1 MDFFL
6 FYALAARPFAVI
18 RDRSHREFLMMI
30 RFRMLKASVF
40 TCLLSLIALASA
52 SAQLA
57 PTHKVPRNA
66 PLERYDNPPAPPRKI
81 EISPRMIS
89 QFGSF
94 TSFQVNVDANGNNIL
109 GDAANECSI
118 SVDPTQLSKMTI
130 AWRQFNN
137 VISNFRQ
144 AGWGYTTDGGT
155 TWTFPGVLE
164 NNVFRSDPVTNSN
177 EIGQFFYLSL
187 QSDVNLSFFCDDL
200 WRSTN
205 GGQSWTLL
213 SGERGAGGGDKQ
225 WFTIDKTNGPGH
237 GFQYQSDDGI
247 NCSGGGVQF
256 QRSTNGGVTWQ
267 APIVVPNGTD
277 LGTLDVDT
285 NGNLFIGGEGLSN
298 FSCVRSSNA
307 QIGGQTP
314 TFDRIT
320 QVNMG
325 GSLGSGGIN
334 PAGLDGQCFLAID
347 RSGTATNNNI
357 YMLASVVP
365 SGRSTT
371 DVMFVRSTDGGLT
384 FSTPRRINDDPVNP
398 NKWHWFGTLSVAPNG
413 RIDSVWYDTRNAANN
428 TDSQL
433 FYSWSTDGGLTW
445 AVNVAVSNAFN
456 PFEGYPNQSKI
467 GDYITIISDDTGGN
481 VAYSATFNFNP
492 SRGQHEED
500 IYYVR
505 VTPTTSGITLLSA
518 ASRLTHGAA
527 GTFDIA
533 MPLTGVSGVEDRS
546 SSTYNAVFTF
556 DAPVTSGEVTVL
568 SGTATVGA
576 ITFSGNS
583 MTAQLTGVTSAEIV
597 TLHTQN
603 INGDGQPHGDVPFGF
618 LTADVN
624 GNRIVDR
631 PDQQQIKADRNQPV
645 TASNF
650 RDDINLSGVVDPPD
664 LLSVQTN
671 RGHSIP

>member
-1 MDFFL
+1 
-6 FYALAARPFAVI
+6 
-18 RDRSHREFLMMI
+18 MMI

-57 PTHKVPRNA
+57 PTHKVPRNE

-81 EISPRMIS
+81 ETSPRMIS
-89 QFGSF
+89 QFGPF

-109 GDAANECSI
+109 GDAANECPI
-118 SVDPTQLSKMTI
+118 AVDPTNGNKMTI
-130 AWRQFNN
+130 AWRQFND

-200 WRSTN
+200 WRSLN

-213 SGERGAGGGDKQ
+213 SGERGGGGGDKE
-225 WFTIDKTNGPGH
+225 WFTIDKTGGPGH

-247 NCSGGGVQF
+247 NCSGGGVEF
-256 QRSTNGGVTWQ
+256 QRSTDGGVTWQ

-285 NGNLFIGGEGLSN
+285 NGNLFIGGEGFSN

-314 TFDRIT
+314 TFDRST

-325 GSLGSGGIN
+325 GSIGSGGIN
-334 PAGLDGQCFLAID
+334 PAGLDGQLFLAID
-347 RSGTATNNNI
+347 RSGGSTNNNI

-365 SGRSTT
+365 PGRSTT

-384 FSTPRRINDDPVNP
+384 FSAPRRINDDPVNP
-398 NKWHWFGTLSVAPNG
+398 SKWHWFGTLSVAPNG
-413 RIDSVWYDTRNAANN
+413 RLDSVWYDTRNAANN

-433 FYSWSTDGGLTW
+433 FYSFSTDGGVTW
-445 AVNVAVSNAFN
+445 SANVAVSNAFN

-467 GDYITIISDDTGGN
+467 GDYITIVSDNTGGN

-492 SRGQHEED
+492 TRGQHEED
-500 IYYVR
+500 VYYVR
-505 VTPTTSGITLLSA
+505 VAPSSVLTLLTA
-518 ASRLTHGAA
+518 ASRLTHAGA
-527 GTFDIA
+527 GTFDVS
-533 MPLTGVSGVEDRS
+533 MPLSGISGVEDRS
-546 SSTYNAVFTF
+546 SGTYNAVFTF
-556 DAPVTSGEVTVL
+556 DGAVTSGQVTVL

-576 ITFSGNS
+576 ILFSGNT
-583 MTAQLTGVTSAEIV
+583 MTAQLTGVTSAEVV
-597 TLHTQN
+597 TLRVQN
-603 INGDGQPHGDVPFGF
+603 INGDGQQHGDVPFGF

-631 PDQQQIKADRNQPV
+631 PDLQQLQADRGQPV

-650 RDDINLSGVVDPPD
+650 RDDINLSGIVDRPD
-664 LLSVQTN
+664 VQSVHTN

>member
-1 MDFFL
+1 MICL
-6 FYALAARPFAVI
+6 RPLNAT
-18 RDRSHREFLMMI
+18 
-30 RFRMLKASVF
+30 VF
-40 TCLLSLIALASA
+40 TCLFSLIAVASA

-57 PTHKVPRNA
+57 PTTRAPRNV
-66 PLERYDNPPAPPRKI
+66 PLETYDNPPAPPRKI
-81 EISPRMIS
+81 ETSPRMIS
-89 QFGSF
+89 QFGTF

-118 SVDPTQLSKMTI
+118 SLDPTNLSKMTI
-130 AWRQFNN
+130 AWRQFNS
-137 VISNFRQ
+137 VTSNFRQ
-144 AGWGYTTDGGT
+144 AGWGYTIDGGI

-164 NNVFRSDPVTNSN
+164 NNVFRSDPVTNSD

-187 QSDVNLSFFCDDL
+187 QSNQQLSFFCDDM

-225 WFTIDKTNGPGH
+225 WFTIDKTNGLGH
-237 GFQYQSDDGI
+237 GFQYQADDGI

-267 APIVVPNGTD
+267 APISIPNGPVY
-277 LGTLDVDT
+277 GSLDVDT
-285 NGNLFIGGEGLSN
+285 NGNVFVGGEGN
-298 FSCVRSSNA
+298 TFYCQRSSNA

-320 QVNMG
+320 AVNMG
-325 GSLGSGGIN
+325 GDLGSGGIN
-334 PAGLDGQCFLAID
+334 GVGLTGMLFLAID
-347 RSGTATNNNI
+347 RSGGTTNNNI
-357 YMLASVVP
+357 YMLASVIP
-365 SGRSTT
+365 PGRSTT

-384 FSTPRRINDDPVNP
+384 FSAPHKINDDPVNP
-398 NKWHWFGTLSVAPNG
+398 SKWHWFGTLSVAPNG

-433 FYSWSTDGGLTW
+433 FYSWSTDGGVTW

-467 GDYITIISDDTGGN
+467 GDYITVVSDNGGGN
-481 VAYSATFNFNP
+481 VAYAATLNFNAN
-492 SRGQHEED
+492 RGQHEED
-500 IYYVR
+500 VYYVR
-505 VTPTTSGITLLSA
+505 VAPTTSGLTLLSA

-527 GTFDIA
+527 GTFDIT
-533 MPLTGVSGVEDRS
+533 MPLTGTSGVEDRS

-576 ITFSGNS
+576 ISFSGNS
-583 MTAQLTGVTSAEIV
+583 MTAQLTGVTSAEVV
-597 TLHTQN
+597 TLHVQN
-603 INGDGQPHGDVPFGF
+603 INGDGLPHGDVPFGF

-624 GNRIVDR
+624 ANRIVDR
-631 PDQQQIKADRNQPV
+631 PDQQQINTDKNQPV
-645 TASNF
+645 TSSNF
-650 RDDINLSGVVDPPD
+650 RDDINLSGVVDRPD
-664 LLSVQTN
+664 VQSVQTN

>member
-1 MDFFL
+1 M
-6 FYALAARPFAVI
+6 
-18 RDRSHREFLMMI
+18 RSSTVLTAGSLI
-30 RFRMLKASVF
+30 
-40 TCLLSLIALASA
+40 CLILLIALASA

-57 PTHKVPRNA
+57 PTHKVPRNE

-81 EISPRMIS
+81 ETSPRMIS

-118 SVDPTQLSKMTI
+118 SVDPTNLSKMTI
-130 AWRQFNN
+130 AWRQFND
-137 VISNFRQ
+137 VTSNFRQ
-144 AGWGYTTDGGT
+144 AGWGFTSDGGT

-187 QSDVNLSFFCDDL
+187 QSDVNQSFFCDDL

-285 NGNLFIGGEGLSN
+285 NGNLFIGGEGFSN

-314 TFDRIT
+314 TFDRST

-365 SGRSTT
+365 PGRSTT
-371 DVMFVRSTDGGLT
+371 DVMFVRSTDGGQT
-384 FSTPRRINDDPVNP
+384 FSAPRRINDDPVNP

-413 RIDSVWYDTRNAANN
+413 RLDSVWYDTRNAANN

-433 FYSWSTDGGLTW
+433 FYSFSTDGGVTW
-445 AVNVAVSNAFN
+445 SANVAVSNAFN
-456 PFEGYPNQSKI
+456 PFEGYPVQNKI
-467 GDYITIISDDTGGN
+467 GDYITIVSDSTGGN

-492 SRGQHEED
+492 IRGQHEED
-500 IYYVR
+500 VYYVR
-505 VTPTTSGITLLSA
+505 VSPSGGTTPTPTPT
-518 ASRLTHGAA
+518 ASPT
-527 GTFDIA
+527 
-533 MPLTGVSGVEDRS
+533 P
-546 SSTYNAVFTF
+546 
-556 DAPVTSGEVTVL
+556 
-568 SGTATVGA
+568 TATA
-576 ITFSGNS
+576 
-583 MTAQLTGVTSAEIV
+583 
-597 TLHTQN
+597 
-603 INGDGQPHGDVPFGF
+603 
-618 LTADVN
+618 
-624 GNRIVDR
+624 
-631 PDQQQIKADRNQPV
+631 
-645 TASNF
+645 TASPSPTATATATAC
-650 RDDINLSGVVDPPD
+650 IGQYVITQIGS
-664 LLSVQTN
+664 
-671 RGHSIP
+671 